1 MSEPSIHFL
10 DCRGR
15 RVALGRET
23 QLVGIVNVTPDS
35 FYDGGRFATTEAAVR
50 QARRLVEEGAAMV
63 DVGGQSTRPGAREE
77 IGVEEEIARVRPV
90 VEQLAAAVAVP
101 ISIDTFQPEVAR
113 AALAAGAHLVN
124 DVRGFQGDPAMA
136 AVVAQYRCPV
146 VLMHWDRGFSAA
158 PGDAIEKIAAYFGRS
173 LALARAAGVPEE
185 GIILDPGIGFSKTA
199 QESLEITGRIGELKA
214 LGYPLLL
221 GISRKSS
228 IGHALGGLPAEDRLE
243 GTLAATAL
251 AVAQGVEL
259 IRVHD
264 VLANLRA
271 ARMAEAVLRAKRMC
285 AR

>member
-1 MSEPSIHFL
+1 MSEPSVHIL

-15 RVALGRET
+15 QVALGRET
-23 QLVGIVNVTPDS
+23 QLMGILNVTPDS
-35 FYDGGRFATTEAAVR
+35 FYDGGRFATTEAAVG
-50 QARRLVEEGAAMV
+50 QARRLVEEGAAVV

-90 VEQLAAAVAVP
+90 VERLAAAVAVP

-158 PGDAIEKIAAYFGRS
+158 PGDAIGKIIAYFGRS
-173 LALARAAGVPEE
+173 LALARAAGVAEE

-199 QESLEITGRIGELKA
+199 EESLEITGRIGELKT
-214 LGYPLLL
+214 LGHPLLL

-264 VLANLRA
+264 VRANLRA